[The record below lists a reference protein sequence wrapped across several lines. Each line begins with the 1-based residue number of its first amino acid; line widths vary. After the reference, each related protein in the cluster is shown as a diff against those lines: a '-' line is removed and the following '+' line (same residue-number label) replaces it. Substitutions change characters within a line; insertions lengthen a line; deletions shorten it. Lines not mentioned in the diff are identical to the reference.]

1 MISTPRLR
9 ALLPEP
15 GAPRVFAINQLI
27 DSTGTGLWLTA
38 SVVFF
43 INSVGLPAG
52 QVGAGIAVAGLA
64 GFLAGPLVGTLADRH
79 GLREF
84 AVALS
89 VAQAACMAAFALVG
103 GFWSFL
109 VVSVLFEFSRR
120 GGSTARNALVAAT
133 VTAADR
139 VRTRAYLRSVLNV
152 GFSVGTLLAGVVLT
166 VDTRTAYLL
175 VIFGNAATFLAGMF
189 FYLRVPRVAPIPKP
203 ADAPKGGVWRDY
215 PFIGLTILIGLLS
228 IDVSIF
234 HVALPIWILRFTEA
248 PPATVAGLMLLN
260 TVMAVTLQVRAT
272 RTADSVPGAAGLVR
286 RAGLAS
292 GLACLLFPLSLYAST
307 WVAVA
312 VLTVAAVMLTGAELW
327 HSAGGF
333 TISMDLAPEHALGAY
348 QGVFGL
354 SSAIHNSVG
363 PALVTALAIGLGG
376 PGWFILAGLSAGL
389 GLLARPLTAW
399 ALRHRPAG
407 VAVPQPM

>member
-1 MISTPRLR
+1 MPRTRLR
-9 ALLPEP
+9 ALLPAP
-15 GAPRVFAINQLI
+15 GAPRVFALNQLI

-38 SVVFF
+38 SVIYF
-43 INSVGLPAG
+43 VGTVGIPAT
-52 QVGAGIAVAGLA
+52 QVGAGMAVAGLA
-64 GFLAGPLVGTLADRH
+64 GFLAGPLFGTLGDRY

-84 AVALS
+84 AVALA
-89 VAQAACMAAFALVG
+89 VAQAALMACYVLVDD
-103 GFWSFL
+103 FWSFIA
-109 VVSVLFEFSRR
+109 VSVAFEFCRR

-133 VTAADR
+133 VTSTDR

-152 GFSVGTLLAGVVLT
+152 GFSVGTLLAGIVLIVDSRT
-166 VDTRTAYLL
+166 VYLL
-175 VIFGNAATFLAGMF
+175 VILGNAVSFLAGTF
-189 FYLRVPRVAPIPKP
+189 FYLSVPRVRPVPKP
-203 ADAPKGGVWRDY
+203 ADTPKGGVWRDY
-215 PFIGLTILIGLLS
+215 PFIGLTVLIGLLS

-234 HVALPIWILRFTEA
+234 HVALPIWILQFTDA

-272 RTADSVPGAAGLVR
+272 RTADSVPGAANLVR
-286 RAGLAS
+286 RAGLTS
-292 GLACLLFPLSLYAST
+292 GCACLLFPLSLYAST

-312 VLTVAAVMLTGAELW
+312 ILTIAAVMLTGAELW

-354 SSAIHNSVG
+354 SSAIHGSVG

-376 PGWFILAGLSAGL
+376 PGWIVLGAMSAGL
-389 GLLARPLTAW
+389 GLLARPLAAW
-399 ALRHRPAG
+399 ALRRRPVG
-407 VAVPQPM
+407 VPQPI